1 MRTGGVRGG
10 WLMVLVMASIAIV
23 HAGEAVP
30 DTQQHDFGDVMQGT
44 VVRHAFVLRND
55 KATPAR
61 ITGIQASEGLA
72 MSAVPVT
79 LPAEGTRTL
88 PVTLDTRQINGPV
101 SASLVVTLDDG
112 DSRQFELV
120 GRVTPPIEVRPRPAF
135 FVSTQKGEAKQAVL
149 ELINHETAPVAL
161 SLPTQPSDARYRLA
175 LQELE
180 PGRRFRLTLTVPAD
194 APPGRFSEFIALTS
208 SSAIKP
214 KVPLGVNLQVRER
227 VYTFPDVVDFGTVRV
242 ADLQARSAA
251 NTQTLMVYQASGR
264 GFSATPT
271 VAGLAADIAAEPG
284 PQGDRVQ
291 VTLSLSPTTEPGPL
305 SGTLVLSTN
314 DPEFARV
321 TVPVTGQV
329 VE

>member
-1 MRTGGVRGG
+1 MRTDVRRRG
-10 WLMVLVMASIAIV
+10 WLMALALGCAAIV
-23 HAGEAVP
+23 HAGEP
-30 DTQQHDFGDVMQGT
+30 PQDTRQHDFGEVLQGE
-44 VVRHAFVLRND
+44 VVRHAFALRND
-55 KATPAR
+55 RGTTAR
-61 ITGIQASEGLA
+61 ITGVQASEGLA

-79 LPAEGTRTL
+79 LPADEERLL
-88 PVTLDTRQINGPV
+88 PVTLDTSRISGPV
-101 SASLVVTLDDG
+101 SASLAVTLDGG

-120 GRVTPPIEVRPRPAF
+120 GRVKPPMEVLPRPAF
-135 FVSTQKGEAKQAVL
+135 FVSTQKGVARQATL
-149 ELINHETAPVAL
+149 ELINHEPAPVTL
-161 SLPTQPSDARYRLA
+161 SLPTQPADARYRLA

-180 PGRRFRLTLTVPAD
+180 PGRRFRLVLTLSQD
-194 APPGRFSEFIALTS
+194 APPGRFSEFIALAS

-242 ADLQARSAA
+242 SDLQAGSAA
-251 NTQTLMVYQASGR
+251 NMQTLMVYQSSGGAFR
-264 GFSATPT
+264 ATPAVEG
-271 VAGLAADIAAEPG
+271 VAANIVAEPG

-291 VTLSLSPTTEPGPL
+291 VTLSLSPATEPGPL
-305 SGTLVLSTN
+305 RGTVVLRTN